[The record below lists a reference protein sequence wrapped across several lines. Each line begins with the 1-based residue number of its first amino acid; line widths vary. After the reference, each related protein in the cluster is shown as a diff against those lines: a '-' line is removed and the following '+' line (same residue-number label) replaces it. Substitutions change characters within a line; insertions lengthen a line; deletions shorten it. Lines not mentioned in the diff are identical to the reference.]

1 VSLPV
6 AVLAL
11 VVGLVL
17 LVRSADTFVEGAEAV
32 ALRLGWSRAVIGAV
46 VVGFGTSLPEL
57 VTSVLAAFG
66 GQPDLALG
74 NAAGSNVA
82 NLLLILGVAALV
94 APIVGA
100 PHQAPRRDAVI
111 AGRRASRCCSSPWTA
126 ASARS
131 RARSSWVCWSPPC
144 CGRSGAAPR
153 ARRSPA
159 RRPAARSSEDLPL
172 PVPDRFVGLRVVGG
186 LVGVLVGAQLLVA
199 GATDLAEQ
207 AGLPQIVI
215 GSVLVAVGTS
225 LPELATAIASARRGQ
240 VELLL
245 GNLLGSNAFNAL
257 MVVGV
262 SAVVAGARGDGF
274 PVDGAA
280 LGVVVAAAVVTVVA
294 ALLLAR
300 RPTVSRPVGAVLV
313 ALHVASVPVLLLT
326 ADGATVDAGPRGAGG

>member
-1 VSLPV
+1 VSVPV
-6 AVLAL
+6 ALLAL
-11 VVGLVL
+11 AAGLVL
-17 LVRSADTFVEGAEAV
+17 LVRSADAFVEGAEAV

-57 VTSVLAAFG
+57 VTSVLAAFR

-94 APIVGA
+94 APIVGT
-100 PHQAPRRDAVI
+100 PHQAPRRDGLI
-111 AGRRASRCCSSPWTA
+111 AGLASLALLAVSLGGSIGTLEGVVLVALLLGAVLWQVRGARTTPPDGVVTSSA
-126 ASARS
+126 
-131 RARSSWVCWSPPC
+131 
-144 CGRSGAAPR
+144 
-153 ARRSPA
+153 
-159 RRPAARSSEDLPL
+159 ELPL
-172 PVPDRFVGLRVVGG
+172 PVPERRVWLYVGGG

-207 AGLPQIVI
+207 AGLPPIVI

-257 MVVGV
+257 MVVGA

-274 PVDGAA
+274 PVEGAA
-280 LGVVVAAAVVTVVA
+280 FGVVVAAAVVTVVA
-294 ALLLAR
+294 ALVLSR
-300 RPTVSRPVGAVLV
+300 RPTVSRPVGAALV
-313 ALHVASVPVLLLT
+313 ALHLASVPALLLT
-326 ADGATVDAGPRGAGG
+326 S

>member
-111 AGRRASRCCSSPWTA
+111 AGA
-126 ASARS
+126 ASIALLFVALDGRIGTVEGAILVGLLVAAVLWQVRGS
-131 RARSSWVCWSPPC
+131 TTRAPIT
-144 CGRSGAAPR
+144 GAATGG
-153 ARRSPA
+153 AVA
-159 RRPAARSSEDLPL
+159 SEDLPL

-294 ALLLAR
+294 AVLLAR

-326 ADGATVDAGPRGAGG
+326 S

>member
-111 AGRRASRCCSSPWTA
+111 AGA
-126 ASARS
+126 ASIALLFVALDGRIGTVEGAILVGLLVAAVLWQVRGS
-131 RARSSWVCWSPPC
+131 TTRATVT
-144 CGRSGAAPR
+144 GAATGG
-153 ARRSPA
+153 AVA
-159 RRPAARSSEDLPL
+159 SEDLPL

-326 ADGATVDAGPRGAGG
+326 S